1 MRGNSIRT
9 EPDGS
14 LGEKSNTQMRGTT
27 QAAALQQSWSG
38 HVLNPGH
45 QHRSCRERAAGD
57 AVLGLEMVGT
67 FLPFL
72 SDSTRMGKVP
82 SLWAGNSCREFSW
95 GKQLLH
101 SGNHIGVRGAMR
113 MVGSLP
119 WAPQCGEEKGTGKEV
134 TSKRSW

>member
-9 EPDGS
+9 EPDRS

-38 HVLNPGH
+38 RVLNPGQ

-82 SLWAGNSCREFSW
+82 SLWAGNSRREFSQGKAAASQWKSRW
-95 GKQLLH
+95 GP
-101 SGNHIGVRGAMR
+101 RGHEDGE
-113 MVGSLP
+113 VPSLGSSE
-119 WAPQCGEEKGTGKEV
+119 W
-134 TSKRSW
+134 